1 MAEVIAMPQQAHV
14 AVPEVRKIT
23 IDDLFEALGQGW
35 RDFQAAPTQLIFLA
49 VIYPVIGALA
59 ARAAWGGDLMTL
71 FFPLVSGFA
80 LLGPI
85 LAHGIYELSRRREQG
100 MEVSALDA
108 LSVRHSAAL
117 PSIAALGLLL
127 VVVFIAWLV
136 AARVILHG
144 TLGSLPFAH
153 PMEFLGR
160 VFGTTE
166 GWTLIVVGNLVGAV
180 FAAFVLAITVVS
192 FPLLLDRNPGVGVAV
207 RTSLRAV
214 AANPV
219 VMTAWGAIIAA
230 LLIAGS
236 ATLFVGLAI
245 AMPVLGHATWHLY
258 RRLVV

>member
-1 MAEVIAMPQQAHV
+1 MAEVIAIPQHAAV
-14 AVPEVRKIT
+14 AVPEVRRIT

-85 LAHGIYELSRRREQG
+85 LALGIYELSRRREQG
-100 MEVSALDA
+100 LEVSATDA
-108 LSVRHSAAL
+108 LAVRHSPAL
-117 PSIAALGLLL
+117 PSIIGLGLLL
-127 VVVFIAWLV
+127 VVLFIAWMI
-136 AARVILHG
+136 AARVILHSTIG
-144 TLGSLPFAH
+144 TGAFAH
-153 PMEFLGR
+153 PMDFLGR
-160 VFGTTE
+160 VFGTPE
-166 GWTLIVVGNLVGAV
+166 GWRLIIVGHIVGAI
-180 FAAFVLAITVVS
+180 FATIVLAITVVS
-192 FPLLLDRNPGVGVAV
+192 FPLLLDRNPGLGVAV

-214 AANPV
+214 ASNPI
-219 VMTAWGAIIAA
+219 VMAIWGAIIAA

-258 RRLVV
+258 RRVVV

>member
-1 MAEVIAMPQQAHV
+1 MAEVIAMPQGAEV
-14 AVPEVRKIT
+14 AEPQIRKIV
-23 IDDLFEALGQGW
+23 INDLFDALGKGW

-71 FFPLVSGFA
+71 FFPLVAGFA

-85 LAHGIYELSRRREQG
+85 LALGVYELSRRRETG
-100 MEVSALDA
+100 MEVSAFDA
-108 LSVRHSAAL
+108 LAVRHSAAL
-117 PSIAALGLLL
+117 PSIGALGLLL
-127 VVVFIAWLV
+127 VAIFIAWLI
-136 AARVILHG
+136 AARVILHT
-144 TLGSLPFAH
+144 TLGGGAFAH
-153 PMEFLGR
+153 PMDFLAR
-160 VFGTTE
+160 VFGTSE
-166 GWTLIVVGNLVGAV
+166 GWALIVIGHVVGAI
-180 FAAFVLAITVVS
+180 FAVVVLAVTVVS

-219 VMTAWGAIIAA
+219 VMAVWGAIIAA

-236 ATLFVGLAI
+236 AALFVGLAI

-258 RRLVV
+258 RRVVV

>member
-1 MAEVIAMPQQAHV
+1 MAEVIAIPEHAAV
-14 AVPEVRKIT
+14 AVPEVRKIR

-35 RDFQAAPTQLIFLA
+35 QDFQAAPTQLMFLA
-49 VIYPVIGALA
+49 IIYPVIGALA

-85 LAHGIYELSRRREQG
+85 LALGIYELSRRREQG
-100 MEVSALDA
+100 MEISALDA
-108 LSVRHSAAL
+108 LAVRHSAAL

-127 VVVFIAWLV
+127 VVVFIAWV
-136 AARVILHG
+136 IAARVILHA
-144 TLGSLPFAH
+144 TLGSAPFAH
-153 PMEFLGR
+153 PMDFLGQ
-160 VFGTTE
+160 VFGTPE
-166 GWTLIVVGNLVGAV
+166 GWRLIIVGNLVGAV
-180 FAAFVLAITVVS
+180 FAALVLAITVVS
-192 FPLLLDRNPGVGVAV
+192 FPLMLDRNPGVGVAV

-219 VMTAWGAIIAA
+219 VMAVWGAIIAA
-230 LLIAGS
+230 LLVAGT

-258 RRLVV
+258 RRVVV